1 VSTLTGTGELL
12 RLTGVSKSYRRG
24 SQELCVLREVSL
36 EVQAGEIVC
45 VLAKHGAGKTT
56 LLRIAAGMESADTG
70 VVCFEGQNLAAL
82 SGAELARVRG
92 ERIAWAGRRGP
103 RTGVRMFDYVCNPL
117 LARAGSTVGQGNVVR
132 RWQERRAY
140 MRTVDARVRAALE
153 RVGAAGCAEQ
163 RWETMSDWE
172 RALVEVAHAV
182 AGDPAL
188 LVVDDVADNL
198 GIGETKDF
206 IRLLREISKERA
218 LAVLMSVSDANA
230 TLLSDRIVR
239 LSGGRLEQSPQRAA
253 TPGPPPGGGN
263 VLEFPDPASQRREAE
278 RAGSSNT

>member
-1 VSTLTGTGELL
+1 MGATAP
-12 RLTGVSKSYRRG
+12 RPI
-24 SQELCVLREVSL
+24 
-36 EVQAGEIVC
+36 AG
-45 VLAKHGAGKTT
+45 
-56 LLRIAAGMESADTG
+56 
-70 VVCFEGQNLAAL
+70 
-82 SGAELARVRG
+82 RVRSQCRTHHCRRALRVRMLDAAAKYIRSVTRACWCG
-92 ERIAWAGRRGP
+92 SKGRRGP
-103 RTGVRMFDYVCNPL
+103 RTGVRMVDYVCNPL

-172 RALVEVAHAV
+172 RALVEVAHAI

-206 IRLLREISKERA
+206 IKLLRAIGKERK

-230 TLLSDRIVR
+230 TLLSDRI
-239 LSGGRLEQSPQRAA
+239 GRQIGRA
-253 TPGPPPGGGN
+253 
-263 VLEFPDPASQRREAE
+263 
-278 RAGSSNT
+278 